1 MTTTDAVA
9 EAIYEANRKAQTWLP
24 PWTGATPYHRALF
37 GDMAAA
43 ALTAATAQAADLGQ
57 RYSDRVTQDRPLTDT
72 DQQLIHEL
80 LDDGTTDPPLDVIAE
95 GALTILPGA
104 RVVMNGQEIGR
115 VVSSARGIPAT
126 MSIDGAA
133 LGLTVTN
140 WKQRAEAAEAELERF
155 EPWCSCGTRKG
166 QRADGTLICL
176 AGVDHGDRLPTH
188 WTKRP

>member
-1 MTTTDAVA
+1 MDGIADVA
-9 EAIYEANRKAQTWLP
+9 PTELCCPTCGRVLASM
-24 PWTGATPYHRALF
+24 TPYAEDTFLIEIDNVVTVDGCHTCP
-37 GDMAAA
+37 GP
-43 ALTAATAQAADLGQ
+43 DLGQ

-166 QRADGTLICL
+166 ERADGTLICL